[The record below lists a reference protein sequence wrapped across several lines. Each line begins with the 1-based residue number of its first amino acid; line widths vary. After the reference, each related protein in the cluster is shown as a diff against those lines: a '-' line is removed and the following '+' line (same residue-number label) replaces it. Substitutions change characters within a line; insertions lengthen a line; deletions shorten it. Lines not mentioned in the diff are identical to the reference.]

1 MQRVVK
7 SSSTRDRELAE
18 ARRAL
23 AALAGRVPTTRVA
36 ADTRIHQSQVS
47 RLFRGQF
54 KRVSS
59 NVRKLLAYAADPKGQ
74 AGAAEPAH
82 TAKDAVVRAALNT
95 WDSTPEGARALVRLL
110 KSVRAIR
117 EVQPRAP
124 RRRR

>member
-1 MQRVVK
+1 
-7 SSSTRDRELAE
+7 RELAE

-23 AALAGRVPTTRVA
+23 AAFAQRVQTVQVA

-47 RLFRGQF
+47 RLLRGQF

-74 AGAAEPAH
+74 AGAAEPAQ
-82 TAKDAVVRAALNT
+82 TAKEAVVRAALST
-95 WDSTPEGARALVRLL
+95 WDATPEGARALVRLL

-117 EVQPRAP
+117 EVQSGAP
-124 RRRR
+124 RRRRR